1 MLRYFKF
8 HEHVFAP
15 EPAKE
20 TYVERAPGKGWP
32 EQCPPI
38 RQANAFGW
46 DILSA
51 FDLAFVK
58 DEDGGWGLEADHA
71 LECDF
76 APESG
81 DDDEEPAPY
90 LTQHAAWFWDPEQRL
105 PHPISPH
112 VFEAIRHQVKVS
124 SFLFLETDPGEVLL
138 VTEVPNR
145 PRPYR
150 AVTALI
156 ETDWYPASYPWH
168 GVLELSPAEDRI
180 EIPRGEPLFRL
191 IRSAATPTSRGLSR
205 SPGSPTSS
213 CAPRRGSRATAAA
226 PATAR
231 WPPTR
236 TGRSTSATRTG
247 GSRRPRAFCAR
258 SRTSRASR
266 PW

>member
-191 IRSAATPTSRGLSR
+191 IPLRRDTYFARPLSEPGFTDLFLRSQAWLARHGRGAGHGEMATDEDGAVDIRNAYRRLQAPSRFLCEE
-205 SPGSPTSS
+205 PNEPD
-213 CAPRRGSRATAAA
+213 
-226 PATAR
+226 
-231 WPPTR
+231 
-236 TGRSTSATRTG
+236 
-247 GSRRPRAFCAR
+247 
-258 SRTSRASR
+258 
-266 PW
+266 